1 MGGKIV
7 ITDNEGSQAISGDVA
22 LTNEDL
28 TPVPPEQ
35 RTWTAF
41 NFSALWLGM
50 VHNIFGFTVSGSMM
64 ATGFSAL
71 QSLTAVFLACLIQLY
86 FLAWTGRI
94 GSRFGIPFPVWARA
108 SFGVFG
114 ANIPA
119 LLRGITAIAW
129 FGVQNYLGAKVLNA
143 LFSQVIPA
151 WAALGEHVFAGMGL
165 NLWISLLTFWAINF
179 VVIHHGMETIR
190 KFESWA
196 GPLVIVVMIGLVIWA
211 LNVGGGLGPVFAMP
225 SKFESSWAFVIFGLA
240 PATALFMN
248 AGFITMILNY
258 PDLSRFAKSNRAQV
272 IGTLVGLPI
281 GTVLYYGMSAII
293 VSGTLAATG
302 KILWDPGDVLM
313 ALDMP
318 IVTVI
323 GALMLMV
330 ATVSVNIPANL
341 VSPAYDLVNLFPSRL
356 RFKSAAIICIII
368 GFAYMPWVWMRNP
381 EGIFSLLENMGTFL
395 GPATGIVL
403 ADFIIRCRRLSVQDL
418 YRKDGIYRFRAG
430 FNPLA
435 ITVLVVATAVV
446 LATKFIPAVSHLYV
460 YSWFISTALSF
471 GMYILGVMYLRAS
484 GSSLAKSYELAGTE
498 GVEGEDYLASAHGSA
513 VASRRASN

>member
-1 MGGKIV
+1 MGGEIV
-7 ITDNEGSQAISGDVA
+7 IHGKGGSHAISGDVE

-28 TPVPPEQ
+28 MPVPLEK
-35 RTWTAF
+35 RTWTSY
-41 NFSALWLGM
+41 NFTALWLGM
-50 VHNIFGFTVSGSMM
+50 VHNIFGFTVIGSMM
-64 ATGFSAL
+64 ATGFSAI

-86 FLAWTGRI
+86 FLAWTGRV

-114 ANIPA
+114 TNIPA

-151 WAALGEHVFAGMGL
+151 WAALGGHEFAGMGL
-165 NLWISLLTFWAINF
+165 NLWVSLLAFWAINF

-196 GPLVIVVMIGLVIWA
+196 GPLVIVVMLGLVIWA

-281 GTVLYYGMSAII
+281 GTVLYYGMSAIV

-302 KILWDPGDVLM
+302 QILWDPGDVLM

-323 GALMLMV
+323 GALMLTV

-341 VSPAYDLVNLFPSRL
+341 VSPAYDLVNLFPRRL
-356 RFKSAAIICIII
+356 RFKSAAIICILIA
-368 GFAYMPWVWMRNP
+368 FAYMPWVWMRNP

-395 GPATGIVL
+395 GPATGIVI
-403 ADFIIRCRRLSVQDL
+403 ADFIIRGRRLSVEDL
-418 YRKDGIYRFRAG
+418 YKKDGIYRYKSG

-435 ITVLVVATAVV
+435 IAVLVVATAAV
-446 LATKFIPAVSHLYV
+446 LATKFIPSISHLYV
-460 YSWFISTALSF
+460 YSWFISVALSY
-471 GMYILGVMYLRAS
+471 GLYVLGVKYLRSS
-484 GSSLAKSYELAGTE
+484 GSPLAKSYCMAGTE
-498 GVEGEDYLASAHGSA
+498 GVEAVDYLASAQRAA
-513 VASRRASN
+513 VDSRPVSG